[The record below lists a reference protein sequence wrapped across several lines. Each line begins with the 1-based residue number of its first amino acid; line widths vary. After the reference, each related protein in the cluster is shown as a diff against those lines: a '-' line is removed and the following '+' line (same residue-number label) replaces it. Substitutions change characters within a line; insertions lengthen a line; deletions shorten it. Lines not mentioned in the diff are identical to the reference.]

1 MQHSIRWESLG
12 VAEVTG
18 DLTEVYCSVRLATM
32 KTATAD
38 RQSKADSKYAALVED
53 GLRELKI
60 ILQELRRGRA
70 STERLRV
77 ESGRIMKETW
87 AILHRVEA
95 TL

>member
-1 MQHSIRWESLG
+1 MAYYSAS
-12 VAEVTG
+12 
-18 DLTEVYCSVRLATM
+18 LATM
-32 KTATAD
+32 KTAIAD
-38 RQSKADSKYAALVED
+38 SQSKADSKYAALVEE

-60 ILQELRRGRA
+60 IQQELRRSRGSA
-70 STERLRV
+70 ERLRA